1 MSLTVVSPAYFF
13 CIFYIMLFSMSL
25 LQAKIANN
33 LGQATLRV
41 FQVFVILLS
50 PLFFVDLA
58 TGFKLRLSYCLFVSY
73 RVFFFSSN
81 LFICVF
87 TNCFYLFIWF
97 LFVYWLASFFY
108 CYFADQF
115 IYELFLL
122 FLLSIY
128 SNHFLH
134 LPSSFRYYLLF
145 YFFILSS
152 IFLASMFARVN

>member
-73 RVFFFSSN
+73 RVFFSVVIY
-81 LFICVF
+81 LFVF
-87 TNCFYLFIWF
+87 LQIVSIYLFDFYLFID
-97 LFVYWLASFFY
+97 WLH
-108 CYFADQF
+108 
-115 IYELFLL
+115 FLL
-122 FLLSIY
+122 
-128 SNHFLH
+128 
-134 LPSSFRYYLLF
+134 LF
-145 YFFILSS
+145 C
-152 IFLASMFARVN
+152 

>member
-97 LFVYWLASFFY
+97 LFVYWLASFFIVILLINLFTNY
-108 CYFADQF
+108 SCFFFFQYILIISF
-115 IYELFLL
+115 IFLL
-122 FLLSIY
+122 PFVTI
-128 SNHFLH
+128 
-134 LPSSFRYYLLF
+134 F
-145 YFFILSS
+145 YF
-152 IFLASMFARVN
+152 IFLFFPPFFWLLCLPE